1 MDQHWGIS
9 NVVGPAQIAK
19 YLLDEIETVGMLSL
33 VDDLTPREAVGV
45 QLGQY
50 TKDRLLPI
58 GTVLFTVEQEVRIGE
73 GRDFPYMYTAG
84 IWPPEE
90 PLVGYTS
97 TRTVPFAA
105 IALSKMS
112 YWQLSGS
119 RSIESSSELWHVLKP
134 SLWSS
139 QHFGFDGT
147 ITLILGLLKHGFMLD
162 TEAAARAICMLLAGM
177 SQFEYEVEM
186 IDRFVDGGVPDGDE
200 AWKVCKFN
208 NNHSVRLDDVSD
220 DMKWKALVYLIRHS
234 KAWRRSGTLNLSMS
248 GHPHSM

>member
-90 PLVGYTS
+90 PLVGLYLNQDCSLCRDRVIQNELLAT
-97 TRTVPFAA
+97 
-105 IALSKMS
+105 L
-112 YWQLSGS
+112 WQ
-119 RSIESSSELWHVLKP
+119 P
-134 SLWSS
+134 
-139 QHFGFDGT
+139 QHRILLGT
-147 ITLILGLLKHGFMLD
+147 L
-162 TEAAARAICMLLAGM
+162 ARAKT
-177 SQFEYEVEM
+177 FPVE
-186 IDRFVDGGVPDGDE
+186 
-200 AWKVCKFN
+200 
-208 NNHSVRLDDVSD
+208 
-220 DMKWKALVYLIRHS
+220 
-234 KAWRRSGTLNLSMS
+234 
-248 GHPHSM
+248 